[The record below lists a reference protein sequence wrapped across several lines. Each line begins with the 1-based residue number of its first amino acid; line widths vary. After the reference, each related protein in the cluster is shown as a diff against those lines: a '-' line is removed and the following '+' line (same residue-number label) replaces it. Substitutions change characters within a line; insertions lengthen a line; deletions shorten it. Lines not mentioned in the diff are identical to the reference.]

1 MACGRLLD
9 LVQPEVDL
17 FDPPTPKTLPT
28 VGLPRTYPLWRYHH
42 SKFSKWEVCG
52 SSVGRQLYTYS
63 TLHFRNVA
71 REQEAKLPLGQPNV
85 LPHSTFG
92 VTWRH
97 RWRDHLIP
105 YISYWWSF
113 GTKPLSLT
121 VSDILNIEC
130 NAMLDD
136 LDTTS
141 KQIQMSRSF
150 ILVPIDFSYTTS
162 YYVNIALGRTG

>member
-17 FDPPTPKTLPT
+17 FDPQTPKTLPT

-52 SSVGRQLYTYS
+52 SSVGCQLYTYS

-113 GTKPLSLT
+113 GTKPLSLS

-130 NAMLDD
+130 NAMLDMT
-136 LDTTS
+136 LIRPLNKYKCQGHS
-141 KQIQMSRSF
+141 FWYQSISHIRLPIMS
-150 ILVPIDFSYTTS
+150 IL
-162 YYVNIALGRTG
+162 L